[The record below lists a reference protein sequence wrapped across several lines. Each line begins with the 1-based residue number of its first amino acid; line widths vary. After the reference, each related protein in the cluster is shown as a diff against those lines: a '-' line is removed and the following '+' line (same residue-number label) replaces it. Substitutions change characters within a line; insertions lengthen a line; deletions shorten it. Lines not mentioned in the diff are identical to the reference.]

1 MSLGRPKDGDM
12 QLVAAPERKLA
23 QPPDRK
29 LMLPPRPPTAA
40 GSTALVE
47 YTPPVFKEEEEDL
60 EIKLRR
66 ILENVPVRVSNTSGS
81 SAGSGSGDFHQ
92 NAVLSPFKFKLWDKR
107 CPELS
112 CLSCCNK
119 IASFSTKT
127 KCPDFHY
134 RQMRRKEQDRIARMD
149 VDYQRRKEEAE
160 FNMRREERLRQAEE
174 KTAKKRLKRQ
184 KKKQRKNEKKM
195 KTNSG
200 GEEKQKEEPS
210 DEEGN
215 SDDQTEQAFADVL
228 LWKKW
233 SGGVLLLTSTTASWL
248 LFERAGYNLLS
259 FVANVLLLLVVIL
272 FLWAKS
278 ASLLN
283 RPLPPLPDMEISEAN
298 VVKAADALHAG
309 INRGL
314 SIARDIAIGRNW
326 KLFLQVAFCLWLA
339 SYIGSFFNFLTLV
352 YIGVLLSLSVPM
364 LYDKYQDHI
373 DDKLHVANR
382 VIQAQ
387 YRKIDGSILK
397 KIPLRSNKEK
407 KLQVL
412 WSDEKCDDGLL

>member
-1 MSLGRPKDGDM
+1 MSSGRPKDGDM

-29 LMLPPRPPTAA
+29 LMLPPKPPTAA

-92 NAVLSPFKFKLWDKR
+92 
-107 CPELS
+107 
-112 CLSCCNK
+112 
-119 IASFSTKT
+119 
-127 KCPDFHY
+127 Y

-215 SDDQTEQAFADVL
+215 SDDQTEQACTKF
-228 LWKKW
+228 
-233 SGGVLLLTSTTASWL
+233 
-248 LFERAGYNLLS
+248 
-259 FVANVLLLLVVIL
+259 
-272 FLWAKS
+272 
-278 ASLLN
+278 
-283 RPLPPLPDMEISEAN
+283 
-298 VVKAADALHAG
+298 
-309 INRGL
+309 
-314 SIARDIAIGRNW
+314 
-326 KLFLQVAFCLWLA
+326 
-339 SYIGSFFNFLTLV
+339 
-352 YIGVLLSLSVPM
+352 
-364 LYDKYQDHI
+364 
-373 DDKLHVANR
+373 
-382 VIQAQ
+382 
-387 YRKIDGSILK
+387 
-397 KIPLRSNKEK
+397 
-407 KLQVL
+407 
-412 WSDEKCDDGLL
+412 